1 LELALK
7 FLDNLKE
14 NRMINN
20 ENLTAN
26 ILKLWSHL
34 SAKRRLQFK
43 LLLILMMV
51 ASVAEMF
58 TITAVLPFLGVITA
72 PDKVFSNPYV
82 KPINELLNLKS
93 SEDLRMFI
101 TIGFVSTALIA
112 GTIRIILLSVSTK
125 LLFAAGIDISA
136 EIYRRSLFQPYP
148 IHVNRNSSDLINV
161 VFNKSSDVIFG
172 IMMPLMTIIS
182 SSILLVGIIS
192 VLVIIDPMVMLL
204 SFTSFAILYFF
215 ILRTTSQKVK
225 HNSKLIA
232 EESTKA
238 IQCLQEGIGGIRDV
252 LMGNA
257 QNYYFSIYT
266 TAISKLRTSQGNN
279 SIIGATPRFMV
290 ETLGIVLIACLAL
303 YLTGRDGGVV
313 SAVPVLGALA
323 IGAQR
328 VLPTLQQ
335 CYSSVTAIKSVEYP
349 LRDVIYL
356 LDQSVL
362 KQEFNEQLPPK
373 GLTQKLSLK
382 NVNFR
387 YGVDSPYVLSDISID
402 IDKGDRIGIVGI
414 TGGGKSTLVDIIM
427 GLLMPTEGAIVCDDE
442 VLNENN
448 INSWQKCIAHVPQ
461 SIYLTDGT
469 IEQNIA
475 FGCKE
480 SEINPERVIKA
491 AKTAQLHE
499 LIHSFESKYKTMVGE
514 NGVLL
519 SGGQRQRIGIAR
531 ALYRKSSLII
541 FDEATSALDADTEG
555 KVIDA
560 IESLNDTVTLIM
572 IAHRV
577 STLSNCNK
585 IIKIANGKLEIVK
598 DYNHI

>member
-1 LELALK
+1 M
-7 FLDNLKE
+7 D
-14 NRMINN
+14 NN
-20 ENLTAN
+20 ENLTAG

-34 SAKRRLQFK
+34 AAKRRFQFK
-43 LLLILMMV
+43 LLLILMMF
-51 ASVAEMF
+51 ASIAEMF
-58 TITAVLPFLGVITA
+58 TITAVLPFLGVIAT
-72 PDKVFSNPYV
+72 PDIVFNNPYV
-82 KPINELLNLKS
+82 KPVNDLLNLES
-93 SEDLRMFI
+93 SEDLKLFI
-101 TIGFVSTALIA
+101 TIGFVIIALIA
-112 GTIRIILLSVSTK
+112 GAIRVILLSVSTK
-125 LLFAAGIDISA
+125 LLFAAGIDLSA

-172 IMMPLMTIIS
+172 VMMPLMTIIS

-204 SFTSFAILYFF
+204 TFTSFAILYFC
-215 ILRTTSQKVK
+215 ILRITSQKVK

-252 LMGNA
+252 LMANA
-257 QNYYFSIYT
+257 QNYYFSIYK
-266 TAISKLRTSQGNN
+266 TAISNLRTSQGNN

-313 SAVPVLGALA
+313 TAIPVLGALA

-335 CYSSVTAIKSVEYP
+335 CYSSVTAIKGVEYA
-349 LRDVIYL
+349 LRDVLYL
-356 LDQSVL
+356 LNQSVL
-362 KQEFNEQLPPK
+362 EADVKEKSSNTM
-373 GLTQKLSLK
+373 LTRQLSLE
-382 NVNFR
+382 NVSFK
-387 YGVDSPYVLSDISID
+387 YAPDLPYVLSNITID
-402 IDKGDRIGIVGI
+402 ICKGDRIGIVGT
-414 TGGGKSTLVDIIM
+414 TGGGKSTLVDIVM
-427 GLLMPTEGAIVCDDE
+427 GLLTPSEGVMVFDGE
-442 VLNENN
+442 V
-448 INSWQKCIAHVPQ
+448 INKGNVNMWQSCIAHVPQ

-469 IEQNIA
+469 IEQNIG
-475 FGCKE
+475 FGCEK
-480 SEINPERVIKA
+480 SEIDSDRVIEA
-491 AKTAQLHE
+491 AKIAQLHDV
-499 LIHSFESKYKTMVGE
+499 IQGFSAQYKTMIGE

-519 SGGQRQRIGIAR
+519 SGGQRQRLGIAR

-541 FDEATSALDADTEG
+541 LDEATSALDTDTEK
-555 KVIDA
+555 KVMDGIGNLSEA
-560 IESLNDTVTLIM
+560 KTLVM

-585 IIKIANGKLEIVK
+585 IVKIDNGNLEII
-598 DYNHI
+598 DNYEDISS

>member
-1 LELALK
+1 
-7 FLDNLKE
+7 
-14 NRMINN
+14 MINN
-20 ENLTAN
+20 ENLTAS

-34 SAKRRLQFK
+34 AAKRRLQFK

-51 ASVAEMF
+51 ASIAEMF
-58 TITAVLPFLGVITA
+58 TITAVLPFLGVIAT
-72 PDKVFSNPYV
+72 PDIVFNNPYV
-82 KPINELLNLKS
+82 KPVNDLLNLES
-93 SEDLRMFI
+93 SEDLKLFI
-101 TIGFVSTALIA
+101 TIGFVIIALIA
-112 GTIRIILLSVSTK
+112 GAIRVILLSVSTK
-125 LLFAAGIDISA
+125 LLFAAGIDLSA

-172 IMMPLMTIIS
+172 VMMPLMTIIS

-204 SFTSFAILYFF
+204 TFTSFAILYFC
-215 ILRTTSQKVK
+215 ILRITSQKVK

-252 LMGNA
+252 LMANA
-257 QNYYFSIYT
+257 QNYYFSIYK
-266 TAISKLRTSQGNN
+266 TAISNLRTSQGNN
-279 SIIGATPRFMV
+279 SIIGATPRFIV

-313 SAVPVLGALA
+313 TAIPVLGALA

-335 CYSSVTAIKSVEYP
+335 CYSSVTAIKGVEYA
-349 LRDVIYL
+349 LRDVLYL
-356 LDQSVL
+356 LNQSVL
-362 KQEFNEQLPPK
+362 EEDVKEQSSNTI
-373 GLTQKLSLK
+373 LTRQLSLE
-382 NVNFR
+382 NVSFK
-387 YGVDSPYVLSDISID
+387 YAPDLPYVLSNITID
-402 IDKGDRIGIVGI
+402 ICKGDRIGIVGT
-414 TGGGKSTLVDIIM
+414 TGGGKSTLVDIVM
-427 GLLMPTEGAIVCDDE
+427 GLLTPSEGVMVFDGE
-442 VLNENN
+442 V
-448 INSWQKCIAHVPQ
+448 INKGNVNMWQSCIAHVPQ

-469 IEQNIA
+469 IEQNIG
-475 FGCKE
+475 FGCEK
-480 SEINPERVIKA
+480 SEIDSDRVIEA
-491 AKTAQLHE
+491 AKIAQLHDV
-499 LIHSFESKYKTMVGE
+499 IQGFSAQYKTMIGE

-519 SGGQRQRIGIAR
+519 SGGQRQRLGIAR

-541 FDEATSALDADTEG
+541 FDEATSALDTDTEK
-555 KVIDA
+555 KVMDGIGNLSEA
-560 IESLNDTVTLIM
+560 KTLVM

-585 IIKIANGKLEIVK
+585 IVKIDNGNLEII
-598 DYNHI
+598 DNYEDISS

>member
-1 LELALK
+1 
-7 FLDNLKE
+7 
-14 NRMINN
+14 MINN
-20 ENLTAN
+20 ENLTAS

-34 SAKRRLQFK
+34 AAKRRLQCK

-51 ASVAEMF
+51 ASIAEMF
-58 TITAVLPFLGVITA
+58 TITAVLPFLGVIAT
-72 PDKVFSNPYV
+72 PEIVFNNPYV
-82 KPINELLNLKS
+82 KPVNDLLNLES
-93 SEDLRMFI
+93 SEDLRLFI
-101 TIGFVSTALIA
+101 TIGFVIIALIA
-112 GTIRIILLSVSTK
+112 GAIRVILLSVSTK
-125 LLFAAGIDISA
+125 LLFAAGIDLSA

-172 IMMPLMTIIS
+172 VMMPLMTIIS

-204 SFTSFAILYFF
+204 TFMSFANLYFC
-215 ILRTTSQKVK
+215 ILRITSQKVK

-238 IQCLQEGIGGIRDV
+238 IQYLQEGIGGIRDV
-252 LMGNA
+252 LMANA
-257 QNYYFSIYT
+257 QNYYFSIYK
-266 TAISKLRTSQGNN
+266 TAISNLRTSQGNN

-313 SAVPVLGALA
+313 TAIPVLGALA

-335 CYSSVTAIKSVEYP
+335 CYSSVTAIKGVEYA
-349 LRDVIYL
+349 LRDVLYL
-356 LDQSVL
+356 LNQSVL
-362 KQEFNEQLPPK
+362 EADVKEQSSNTI
-373 GLTQKLSLK
+373 LTRQLSLE
-382 NVNFR
+382 NVSFK
-387 YGVDSPYVLSDISID
+387 YAPDLPYVLSNITID
-402 IDKGDRIGIVGI
+402 ICKGDRIGIVGT
-414 TGGGKSTLVDIIM
+414 TGGGKSTLVDIVM
-427 GLLMPTEGAIVCDDE
+427 GLLTPSEGVMVFDGE
-442 VLNENN
+442 V
-448 INSWQKCIAHVPQ
+448 INKGNVNMWQSCIAHVPQ

-469 IEQNIA
+469 IEQNIG
-475 FGCKE
+475 FGCEK
-480 SEINPERVIKA
+480 SEIDSDRVIEA
-491 AKTAQLHE
+491 AKIAQLHDVVQGF
-499 LIHSFESKYKTMVGE
+499 SAQYKTMIGE

-519 SGGQRQRIGIAR
+519 SGGQRQRLGIAR

-541 FDEATSALDADTEG
+541 FDEATSALDTDTEK
-555 KVIDA
+555 KVMDGIGNLSEA
-560 IESLNDTVTLIM
+560 KTLVM

-585 IIKIANGKLEIVK
+585 IVKIDNGNLEII
-598 DYNHI
+598 DNYEDISS

>member
-1 LELALK
+1 
-7 FLDNLKE
+7 
-14 NRMINN
+14 MINN
-20 ENLTAN
+20 ENLTAS

-34 SAKRRLQFK
+34 AAKRRLQFK

-51 ASVAEMF
+51 ASIAEMF
-58 TITAVLPFLGVITA
+58 TITAVLPFLGVIAT
-72 PDKVFSNPYV
+72 PDIVFNNPYV
-82 KPINELLNLKS
+82 KPVNDLLNLES
-93 SEDLRMFI
+93 SEDLKLFI
-101 TIGFVSTALIA
+101 TIGFVIIALIA
-112 GTIRIILLSVSTK
+112 GAIRVILLSVSTK
-125 LLFAAGIDISA
+125 LLFAAGIDLSA

-172 IMMPLMTIIS
+172 VMMPLMTIIS

-204 SFTSFAILYFF
+204 TFTSFAILYFC
-215 ILRTTSQKVK
+215 ILRITSQKVK

-252 LMGNA
+252 LMANA
-257 QNYYFSIYT
+257 QNYYFSIYK
-266 TAISKLRTSQGNN
+266 TAISNLRTSQGNN

-313 SAVPVLGALA
+313 TAIPVLGALA

-335 CYSSVTAIKSVEYP
+335 CYSSVTAIKGVEYA
-349 LRDVIYL
+349 LRDVLYL
-356 LDQSVL
+356 LNQSVL
-362 KQEFNEQLPPK
+362 EADVKEQSSNTI
-373 GLTQKLSLK
+373 LTRQLSLE
-382 NVNFR
+382 NVSFK
-387 YGVDSPYVLSDISID
+387 YAPDLPYVLSNITID
-402 IDKGDRIGIVGI
+402 ICKGDRIGIVGT
-414 TGGGKSTLVDIIM
+414 TGGGKSTLVDIVM
-427 GLLMPTEGAIVCDDE
+427 GLLTPSEGVMVFDGE
-442 VLNENN
+442 V
-448 INSWQKCIAHVPQ
+448 INKGNVNMWQSCIAHVPQ

-469 IEQNIA
+469 IEQNIG
-475 FGCKE
+475 FGCEK
-480 SEINPERVIKA
+480 SEIDSDRVIEA
-491 AKTAQLHE
+491 AKIAQLHDV
-499 LIHSFESKYKTMVGE
+499 IQGFSAQYKTMIGE

-519 SGGQRQRIGIAR
+519 SGGQRQRLGIAR

-541 FDEATSALDADTEG
+541 FDEATSALDTDTEK
-555 KVIDA
+555 KVMDGIGNLSEA
-560 IESLNDTVTLIM
+560 KTLVM

-585 IIKIANGKLEIVK
+585 IVKIDNGNLEII
-598 DYNHI
+598 DNYEDISS